1 MAQASYPAG
10 WSSSHFNLLPP
21 GARPGAPFSSFR
33 PVRGQ
38 VRNPRNQAGH
48 SREDFLPLLEMT
60 LTGQPPNA
68 SILMGKMLLTKYIK
82 SPKKQH
88 RCNLWKG
95 VRILSGGCLNIF
107 EACEKA
113 AGVVSHSREMDQ
125 LYRRAVRSYGEGELR
140 IKIMETATDALGDD
154 SLLEEVFSN
163 DESLLSFLCGVWI
176 HVLLTEF
183 AGVERDRLKAIA
195 KKVFM
200 SLQKEKSFH

>member
-1 MAQASYPAG
+1 M
-10 WSSSHFNLLPP
+10 
-21 GARPGAPFSSFR
+21 
-33 PVRGQ
+33 
-38 VRNPRNQAGH
+38 
-48 SREDFLPLLEMT
+48 
-60 LTGQPPNA
+60 
-68 SILMGKMLLTKYIK
+68 
-82 SPKKQH
+82 
-88 RCNLWKG
+88 
-95 VRILSGGCLNIF
+95 SGGCLNIV

-183 AGVERDRLKAIA
+183 AGVERNRLKAIA